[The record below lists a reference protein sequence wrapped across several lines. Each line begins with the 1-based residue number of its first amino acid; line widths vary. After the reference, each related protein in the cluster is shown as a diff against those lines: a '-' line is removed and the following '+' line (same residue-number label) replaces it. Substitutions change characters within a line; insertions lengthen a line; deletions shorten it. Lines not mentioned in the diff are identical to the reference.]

1 MVGEPGATG
10 TRSTGVAMKQ
20 KRGITIRF
28 GPLGLSLLAAGIT
41 AVGVAA
47 VSLADSG
54 GSGSTGNDSGTQ
66 TFQMPAPP
74 GGAAGMRIAGPDLS
88 SEDRQKLED
97 FRKCME
103 DNGAPAPPDPGK
115 IDPSDGPP
123 KPPSAADREKLQK
136 AYEACKDKL
145 PEKLRDAGPPGIGTF
160 HCGPPPGAPQQDGQS
175 REQGENKNQSNQ
187 SGTQSSGSA
196 A

>member
-1 MVGEPGATG
+1 
-10 TRSTGVAMKQ
+10 MKK
-20 KRGITIRF
+20 KRGITIRL

-47 VSLADSG
+47 VSLADTGSNGNSG
-54 GSGSTGNDSGTQ
+54 NNNGAQ
-66 TFQMPAPP
+66 TFQMPGPR
-74 GGAAGMRIAGPDLS
+74 GGVGAVTIAGPNLS
-88 SEDRQKLED
+88 EADRKKLDE
-97 FRKCME
+97 FNKCME

-145 PEKLRDAGPPGIGTF
+145 PENLRNGPPGIGTF
-160 HCGPPPGAPQQDGQS
+160 KCGPPPGAPPAQGDNS
-175 REQGENKNQSNQ
+175 EQGQNQDQSNS
-187 SGTQSSGSA
+187 SGSSSSGSA
-196 A
+196 S

>member
-1 MVGEPGATG
+1 
-10 TRSTGVAMKQ
+10 MKK

-47 VSLADSG
+47 VSFADSG
-54 GSGSTGNDSGTQ
+54 NGSSNSGNGSDTQ
-66 TFQMPAPP
+66 SFQMPAP
-74 GGAAGMRIAGPDLS
+74 GGGVGAVSIAAPDLS
-88 SEDRQKLED
+88 AEDRQKLED
-97 FRKCME
+97 FRQCME

-123 KPPSAADREKLQK
+123 EPPSAADREKLQK
-136 AYEACKDKL
+136 AFEACKSKL
-145 PEKLRDAGPPGIGTF
+145 PEKLQNAGPPMLGHGF
-160 HCGPPPGAPQQDGQS
+160 KCGPPPGADQQGDNRQQGQ
-175 REQGENKNQSNQ
+175 NKDQSNQ

>member
-1 MVGEPGATG
+1 
-10 TRSTGVAMKQ
+10 MKR

-54 GSGSTGNDSGTQ
+54 GSGSGNSSSGSGTQ
-66 TFQMPAPP
+66 TFEMPAPP
-74 GGAAGMRIAGPDLS
+74 GGGAGVGFAAPNLS
-88 SEDRQKLED
+88 AEDRQKLED

-103 DNGAPAPPDPGK
+103 DNGAPAHPDPGK

-136 AYEACKDKL
+136 AFEACKDKL
-145 PEKLRDAGPPGIGTF
+145 PEKLQNAGPPGIGTF
-160 HCGPPPGAPQQDGQS
+160 HCGPPPGDAPKQGQNQD
-175 REQGENKNQSNQ
+175 QSNQ
-187 SGTQSSGSA
+187 SGTQSSGSSS
-196 A
+196 

>member
-1 MVGEPGATG
+1 
-10 TRSTGVAMKQ
+10 MK
-20 KRGITIRF
+20 KKPGITIRF

-41 AVGVAA
+41 AIGVAA

-54 GSGSTGNDSGTQ
+54 SGSGNAINGSGSQ

-74 GGAAGMRIAGPDLS
+74 GGAAGPAVMDDNLS
-88 SEDRQKLED
+88 GEDRQKLED

-115 IDPSDGPP
+115 IDPSSGPP

-136 AYEACKDKL
+136 AFEACKSKL

-160 HCGPPPGAPQQDGQS
+160 HCGPPPGAPPAQGQ
-175 REQGENKNQSNQ
+175 EQGRTQDQSNQ

-196 A
+196 S

>member
-1 MVGEPGATG
+1 
-10 TRSTGVAMKQ
+10 MKK

-54 GSGSTGNDSGTQ
+54 KGGGNGNTENGNGAR
-66 TFQMPAPP
+66 TFEFHAPP
-74 GGAAGMRIAGPDLS
+74 GGGPGVAFARPNLS
-88 SEDRQKLED
+88 DEDRQKLED
-97 FRKCME
+97 FRQCME
-103 DNGAPAPPDPGK
+103 DNGAPAPPDPGE

-136 AYEACKDKL
+136 AFEACKSKL
-145 PEKLRDAGPPGIGTF
+145 PEELQKAGPPGVGVF
-160 HCGPPPGAPQQDGQS
+160 HCGPPPGAPGEKG
-175 REQGENKNQSNQ
+175 EQGQNQGSSSQ

-196 A
+196 S

>member
-1 MVGEPGATG
+1 
-10 TRSTGVAMKQ
+10 MKR
-20 KRGITIRF
+20 KRGVTIRF

-41 AVGVAA
+41 SVGVAA
-47 VSLADSG
+47 VSFAASG
-54 GSGSTGNDSGTQ
+54 DGNSENNGGGDTQ
-66 TFQMPAPP
+66 TFQMPAP
-74 GGAAGMRIAGPDLS
+74 GGGVGAVSIAGPNLS
-88 SEDRQKLED
+88 AEDRQKLED
-97 FRKCME
+97 FRQCME

-136 AYEACKDKL
+136 AFEACKSKL
-145 PEKLRDAGPPGIGTF
+145 PEDLQKAGPPMLGHGF
-160 HCGPPPGAPQQDGQS
+160 KCGPPPGAPNAQGDS
-175 REQGENKNQSNQ
+175 REQGQNKDQSNQ